1 MDTRDDLKKY
11 EVMSKVKRK
20 GITVQVE
27 KTEYYE
33 FEYENVTEEEALE
46 MAIEDVSWN
55 EPYAYDVEVVDHWVK
70 D

>member
-1 MDTRDDLKKY
+1 MDTRDDIKKY

-20 GITVQVE
+20 RITVQVE
-27 KTEYYE
+27 ETKHYE

-46 MAIEDVSWN
+46 MARGDVSLN
-55 EPYAYDVEVVDHWVK
+55 DPYDYDIEVIDHWVE